1 MNFFAMPTLKN
12 ERACLRLPSSI
23 RPRFSSKLMLARL
36 RIGIENVGSL
46 LRSAA
51 VMTVSAM
58 PMSFFSTTP
67 LVFAFFLAMIVSS
80 VTKFLLLFW
89 KYCLNLW
96 VHLFNPFVLS
106 LSKDSLITF
115 SIAQAALSRPTH
127 DVLMLP
133 SFSESILLSG
143 VRTLELLGASGIL
156 AKK

>member
-1 MNFFAMPTLKN
+1 
-12 ERACLRLPSSI
+12 
-23 RPRFSSKLMLARL
+23 
-36 RIGIENVGSL
+36 
-46 LRSAA
+46 
-51 VMTVSAM
+51 
-58 PMSFFSTTP
+58 
-67 LVFAFFLAMIVSS
+67 MIVSS

-89 KYCLNLW
+89 KYRLNLR

-106 LSKDSLITF
+106 LSKDSLINF
-115 SIAQAALSRPTH
+115 LIARAALSRPTH